1 MRVNYRLNVTTRVY
15 LTPPL
20 GEPVVRDIVDGRWAE
35 ITDQPSMSV
44 GQGLWAL
51 PGLVDAHSH
60 LAAAE
65 LDYQPG
71 DLVGA
76 IGRAKEALIGG
87 VTLLLDKGWRDDTT
101 IRLIDT
107 VPEGRRP
114 DIEAAAVLIATRDG
128 YYPGF
133 AREVEA
139 STLEAEVVVAAGE
152 GRGWVKLVG
161 DWPRRGLG
169 PVANFTESE
178 LKAAVETAGAH
189 GAKVAI
195 HTMARETPSRAVR
208 AGVHS
213 IEHGLFLTDTD
224 IELLGSRSGMWVPTL
239 LRIEAV
245 IAQLGESSSGGQLL
259 LEGLANVRRLLGPAL
274 EAGVHVLAGT
284 DLVGS
289 PADIAD
295 EALKL
300 LEYGLSPSQAVQAVS
315 IAPRLALGR
324 PASFDPGSP
333 ADAVLYPENPVRN
346 PGVLRHPTIV
356 IRQGQLI

>member
-1 MRVNYRLNVTTRVY
+1 
-15 LTPPL
+15 
-20 GEPVVRDIVDGRWAE
+20 
-35 ITDQPSMSV
+35 
-44 GQGLWAL
+44 
-51 PGLVDAHSH
+51 
-60 LAAAE
+60 
-65 LDYQPG
+65 
-71 DLVGA
+71 
-76 IGRAKEALIGG
+76 
-87 VTLLLDKGWRDDTT
+87 
-101 IRLIDT
+101 
-107 VPEGRRP
+107 
-114 DIEAAAVLIATRDG
+114 
-128 YYPGF
+128 
-133 AREVEA
+133 
-139 STLEAEVVVAAGE
+139 
-152 GRGWVKLVG
+152 
-161 DWPRRGLG
+161 
-169 PVANFTESE
+169 
-178 LKAAVETAGAH
+178 
-189 GAKVAI
+189 
-195 HTMARETPSRAVR
+195 
-208 AGVHS
+208 
-213 IEHGLFLTDTD
+213 
-224 IELLGSRSGMWVPTL
+224 MWVPTL

-295 EALKL
+295 EAVKL